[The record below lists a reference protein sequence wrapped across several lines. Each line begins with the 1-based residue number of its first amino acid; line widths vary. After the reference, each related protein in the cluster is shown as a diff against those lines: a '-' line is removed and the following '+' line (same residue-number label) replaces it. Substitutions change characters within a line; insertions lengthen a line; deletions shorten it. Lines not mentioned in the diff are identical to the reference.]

1 MELKHI
7 LTMVKE
13 RNRRTHLKYRPT
25 YRYGTHWKSSS
36 NVDVELI
43 KFLHNNK
50 GVKMVRV

>member
-13 RNRRTHLKYRPT
+13 RSRRTPLKYVPT

-36 NVDVELI
+36 KEDLELI

-50 GVKMVRV
+50 GVKLIRV